1 MPLDG
6 FEAISINEI
15 DLESLYYL
23 CTRGGFMTNFIA
35 YNFTAILTLLPTANG
50 GEK

>member
-15 DLESLYYL
+15 DLESFNHCIIFVQEEDL
-23 CTRGGFMTNFIA
+23 
-35 YNFTAILTLLPTANG
+35 
-50 GEK
+50 